1 MSVFDEINDTPVEV
15 SGTIVTGPWW
25 CNENDCFEVNDEAML
40 SKDRKNVVWVCDDGH
55 RNKEVW
61 TNG

>member
-25 CNENDCFEVNDEAML
+25 CGEKECFEVSDEAML
-40 SKDRKNVVWVCDDGH
+40 SKDEKFVVWVCDDGH

-61 TNG
+61 NG